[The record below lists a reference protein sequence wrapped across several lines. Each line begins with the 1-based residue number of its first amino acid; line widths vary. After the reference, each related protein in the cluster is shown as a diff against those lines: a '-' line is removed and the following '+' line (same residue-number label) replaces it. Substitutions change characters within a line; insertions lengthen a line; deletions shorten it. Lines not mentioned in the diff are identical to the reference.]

1 MFFSGTWS
9 QRSGIFSSRVTIFW
23 KFLFYFERALVREK
37 ENDFEWNMSLFG
49 ETWIAIFMMEKII
62 CSQHI
67 LRKIPRTPK
76 ALSHIKHLFVM
87 IYNLILIWF
96 GKIWI
101 QFDFI
106 PFEGIKISF
115 LLKSLT
121 FPLWSFSS
129 VDFQR
134 SSLIFQETKDC
145 GCQVANHGFSWP
157 ITIFVVPSYSKNWR
171 TSAVK

>member
-1 MFFSGTWS
+1 
-9 QRSGIFSSRVTIFW
+9 
-23 KFLFYFERALVREK
+23 
-37 ENDFEWNMSLFG
+37 MSLFG

-134 SSLIFQETKDC
+134 SSLIFQERKDC
-145 GCQVANHGFSWP
+145 GCQVMAFHDLSPSLWFPHTPRIEGLRLSSSKSWNF
-157 ITIFVVPSYSKNWR
+157 TTYHHLCGCR
-171 TSAVK
+171 